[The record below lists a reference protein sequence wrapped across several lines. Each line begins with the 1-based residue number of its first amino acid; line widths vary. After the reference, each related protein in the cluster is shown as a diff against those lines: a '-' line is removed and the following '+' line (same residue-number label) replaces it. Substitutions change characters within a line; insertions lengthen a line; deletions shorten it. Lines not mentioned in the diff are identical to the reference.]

1 MNKFDD
7 AIRLGILPNP
17 NQPRRELQRN
27 RFGVMIFDHKTAGT
41 CQVLNGS
48 QFEQNRKYNVGRNTF
63 GSNLG
68 RFLR

>member
-7 AIRLGILPNP
+7 AIRLGILPDP
-17 NQPRRELQRN
+17 TQPQREVNRN

-41 CQVLNGS
+41 CQVLNGD
-48 QFEQNRKYNVGRNTF
+48 QFEQNKKYNVRRHTF
-63 GSNLG
+63 GSNMG